1 MIFGSA
7 NISPN
12 VLRLDMCI
20 SIRLVLL
27 ARASTAV
34 QFVCIM
40 SSAATSSGRFF
51 RICFGA
57 WCARSGTVRIWRA
70 YNNISAGILTAEKG
84 IDVTRGGSMFVLDC
98 LRISLGDFL
107 LGCLIFYLL
116 VYILLC
122 IFDRSEGE

>member
-1 MIFGSA
+1 MLS
-7 NISPN
+7 
-12 VLRLDMCI
+12 VLRSDICI

-57 WCARSGTVRIWRA
+57 WSGRSGTARIWRA
-70 YNNISAGILTAEKG
+70 YNSISAGILTAEKG
-84 IDVTRGGSMFVLDC
+84 TDVTRGDFSMFILDC
-98 LRISLGDFL
+98 MGISLGDFL
-107 LGCLIFYLL
+107 LGCLIVSLL

-122 IFDRSEGE
+122 ILDRSEGE